1 MKKTLCALLAALMLT
16 SLLPAGAA
24 AAVSAPVIALTHV
37 PAYGESAAFAGVV
50 FMEDGGAFAAEDYR
64 ISLYLQLSEGD
75 TYWVKPTYA
84 TPYAEVD
91 ADGTFSIAYATGGND
106 RQAQIIH
113 IMLIPADFTPGSNF
127 AETKA
132 RALDYVKVTRTADGG
147 VTVSPQR
154 EAPMASIAHKNSGL
168 TASSDHLAVN
178 VGFYTEGAPGGG
190 LSADLI
196 RKQLDAVADFAD
208 TVRFYGA
215 AGELY
220 PAYETAHTLGFKVV
234 GTAWLSRDKA
244 ANQKELDA
252 LIEHCNKGYVSVACV
267 GSETLLRGDLTGE
280 ELIADIEYVRSH
292 LTDQTI
298 PVTTADDAGK
308 LLEQSAV
315 RTACDLLMP
324 NCYPYWEDVE
334 LSKALASFAST
345 IAAIQAAG
353 PGKEIIVSE
362 TGWPTAGGTEAGEAA
377 AAQYFS
383 AIRDWSLANHTLV
396 LWFDAAD
403 EPWKTANEGADG
415 AHWGLMDTGLV
426 LKDGF
431 AETDFFRAAN
441 AKIGLNNFTKKN
453 VCSGGMFR
461 DVANSAW
468 YEKNVAAAYEY
479 GLMNGKGGGTFDPL
493 GEITIAEVIAIACRL
508 HDTYHARNVD
518 YPTGGKWYDGY
529 VQYALAAGIL
539 HDGQFSGYERPAK
552 RAEVAEILASALP
565 DKALA
570 AKKTVDSI
578 PDVTG
583 AERYG
588 AAVYRL
594 YCAGV
599 VGGVDTAGNYAP
611 ARTITRAEVAA
622 IATRMADPALRV

>member
-1 MKKTLCALLAALMLT
+1 MKKTLCALLAALMLS

-24 AAVSAPVIALTHV
+24 AAGAPVLALTHV
-37 PAYGESAAFAGVV
+37 PAYGENAAFAGVV

-84 TPYAEVD
+84 KPYAEVD

-113 IMLIPADFTPGSNF
+113 IMLIPANFTPGSSF
-127 AETKA
+127 AEAKA
-132 RALDYVKVTRTADGG
+132 KALDYVKVTRTADGG
-147 VTVSPQR
+147 VAVSPQR
-154 EAPMASIAHKNSGL
+154 EAPAANIARKASGL
-168 TASSDHLAVN
+168 TVSAEKLAVN
-178 VGFYTEGAPGGG
+178 VGLYTEGAPGGG
-190 LSADLI
+190 LNVELI
-196 RKQLDAVADFAD
+196 CKQLDAVADFAD
-208 TVRFYGA
+208 IVRFYGA

-220 PAYETAHTLGFKVV
+220 PAYGIAHTLGLKVV
-234 GTAWLSRDKA
+234 GTAWLGRDKA

-267 GSETLLRGDLTGE
+267 GSETLLRGDLTSD

-308 LLEQSAV
+308 LLEHRAV
-315 RTACDLLMP
+315 RAACDLLMP
-324 NCYPYWEDVE
+324 NSYPYWEGVE
-334 LSKALASFAST
+334 LSKAAASFTST
-345 IAAIQAAG
+345 IAAIQAVSAC
-353 PGKEIIVSE
+353 KEIIVSE
-362 TGWPTAGGTEAGEAA
+362 TGWPTAGGAATGEAA
-377 AAQYFS
+377 AGQYFS
-383 AIRDWSLANHTLV
+383 AIRDWSLASHTLM

-403 EPWKTANEGADG
+403 EPWKTADEGAAG
-415 AHWGLMDTGLV
+415 AHWGLMDTGLT
-426 LKDGF
+426 LKNGF

-441 AKIGLNNFTKKN
+441 AKLGLNNFTKKN
-453 VCSGGMFR
+453 VYNGGMFR
-461 DVANSAW
+461 DVTDGVW

-479 GLMNGKGGGTFDPL
+479 SLMNGKGGSTFDPL
-493 GEITIAEVIAIACRL
+493 GEITLAEVVAIACRL
-508 HDTYHARNVD
+508 HDTYHARNVS
-518 YPTGGKWYDGY
+518 YLSGNKWYDGY

-539 HDGQFSGYERPAK
+539 HDGQFSDYERPAK

-570 AKKTVDSI
+570 ARKTVDSI